1 MQLSHHRNNDQIC
14 WLITWEQI
22 WPDVL
27 RSTEPGSGFG
37 SEAVGDREAF
47 LAWGEMPKHILN
59 QDSNLFNV
67 DQVFYSYVMD

>member
-1 MQLSHHRNNDQIC
+1 M
-14 WLITWEQI
+14 
-22 WPDVL
+22 L

-47 LAWGEMPKHILN
+47 LAWGETTKRILN

>member
-1 MQLSHHRNNDQIC
+1 MQLSHHRNNDQIQ
-14 WLITWEQI
+14 LITWEQI
-22 WPDVL
+22 WPDAL
-27 RSTEPGSGFG
+27 RSTEPGSGIG

-47 LAWGEMPKHILN
+47 LAWGETTKRILN